1 MKTISVPLLVTLYAG
16 TVKLFAESSE
26 PFIHAV
32 PALRRLQNG
41 VLRVHPSG
49 TKRWKLE
56 GAKSGLQDGWGRV
69 NSRCGLLRVKYL
81 LASSGRVEESW

>member
-16 TVKLFAESSE
+16 TVKLFAGASE

-32 PALRRLQNG
+32 AALRRLQNG
-41 VLRVHPSG
+41 VLRVHHSE

-56 GAKSGLQDGWGRV
+56 GAKSGLQEG
-69 NSRCGLLRVKYL
+69 
-81 LASSGRVEESW
+81 